1 LVWYEQNLEVL
12 EKAMMTRQAHKA
24 AYASNAELVERWKA
38 TYDSLN
44 GRIEQAEKAM
54 DTLDQRN
61 LT

>member
-1 LVWYEQNLEVL
+1 MVWYEQNLEVL
-12 EKAMMTRQAHKA
+12 EKAVMTRQAHKA
-24 AYASNAELVERWKA
+24 AFASNAELVERWKA

-44 GRIEQAEKAM
+44 GRIEQAEKTM

>member
-1 LVWYEQNLEVL
+1 
-12 EKAMMTRQAHKA
+12 MMTRQAHKA
-24 AYASNAELVERWKA
+24 AFASNAELVERWKA

-44 GRIEQAEKAM
+44 GRIEQAEKTM